1 MERVTAVLII
11 LFFFCPIVVLAE
23 EDVPEQLKDIRITE
37 HLNSKL
43 DLNLTFTEESGRE
56 VVLSEYFNHGRPVV
70 FNLVYYGC
78 PALCGLVLN
87 GVTKALKEVPG
98 VPGTDYEVITIS
110 IDHRETAR
118 LAAAK
123 KSAVIDTLGKPGAD
137 KGWHFLVG
145 SEQNIKRVAD
155 QVGFGFKWMEDSQ
168 QFAHGAVTIL
178 LTTDGKISR
187 YLYGIEYS
195 PRDFR
200 LGLTEAA
207 QGKYGTTVDK
217 LLLYCFHY
225 DAQAGSYVFFA
236 TNVMKAGG
244 LLTIAFL
251 GIVLGRFW
259 WQERKNTIGD
269 HAVDARPQG

>member
-1 MERVTAVLII
+1 MKRVTAVLMI
-11 LFFFCPIVVLAE
+11 LLAFWPALAE
-23 EDVPEQLKDIRITE
+23 EDVPEQLKEVKITE
-37 HLNSKL
+37 HLNSKI
-43 DLNLTFTEESGRE
+43 DLNLTFTDESGRT
-56 VVLSEYFNHGRPVV
+56 VVLSQYFNLGRPVV

-98 VPGTDYEVITIS
+98 VPGKDYEVVTIS
-110 IDHRETAR
+110 IDHRETAQ

-123 KSAVIDTLGKPGAD
+123 KSAVIDTLGKPGAER
-137 KGWHFLVG
+137 GWHFLVG
-145 SEQNIKRVAD
+145 SEQNIRRVAD

-168 QFAHGAVTIL
+168 QFAHGAVTML
-178 LTTDGKISR
+178 LTTDGRISR

-207 QGKYGTTVDK
+207 EGKYGTTVDR

-244 LLTIAFL
+244 LLTIVFL
-251 GIVLGRFW
+251 GIALGRFW
-259 WQERKNTIGD
+259 WQERKISD
-269 HAVDARPQG
+269 HAVDAGTQG